1 MAKPGSGKSAMTAVR
16 RKRQAATS
24 ASLHKTGATM
34 KSGFRSWK
42 RQTKKMFGGAKGGGS
57 APAKAKRQA
66 APLSPAAA
74 KVRKIGIAVIVLGF
88 LVSAVVPPLGAVVA
102 LAGLVGALCARGLA
116 ARFGGEDGSD
126 GV

>member
-24 ASLHKTGATM
+24 ASLHKTGAAISTGWR
-34 KSGFRSWK
+34 SGK
-42 RQTKKMFGGAKGGGS
+42 RRAKKAVGGAS
-57 APAKAKRQA
+57 APAKRQA

-116 ARFGGEDGSD
+116 ARFGGEDGSN